1 MAMQITLNVNV
12 LVKDGAL
19 VLTDHTGKPVTF
31 SKEQTVQQKVSMIVL
46 GELCD
51 LPKRQLATGFGFKTR
66 KSYYDIRT
74 AVLNGSLAD
83 LLPKRPAPRTSPKRT
98 KEVEACLIRT
108 RFETELNMY
117 EIAEALTH
125 LGFNISARL
134 VGQGLADYGL
144 AKKRGSQASLPAR
157 LLVQEEIEILDGA
170 CKPPPRLVTRHD
182 IDRDVTTLLTRGL
195 TTTSAGGFFFLPYL
209 LQLGASD
216 LVASLGPTKHAGLPP
231 ERLALGLVFESIFGY
246 TVGIRAVDAVS
257 RTDFGLLAGLPF
269 LPSPSTQYRFLQDVS
284 VQDSLDFQTALGQRL
299 VGLGQITLD
308 HPVNV
313 DAHNMKTYSRKA
325 MKHAFMPQED
335 RYGKAIRTFY
345 TQDQTSKKP
354 LIALAAYSG
363 TTVSQVTHR
372 LATLTRAILGRDFL
386 LVADKEWYCGQLIQE
401 LHAQYGIAILTPVKS
416 SPKRLKEFDAV
427 PLEQYDKTVWGNVA
441 AVYTTMTHFDGPL
454 RMLLKKRRDGKY
466 FALITPACDMTADTA
481 MPIYTKRWRIENFF
495 AENAFLGVN
504 HLPSLNLNAIQTMLS
519 LRLLAFHVMDN
530 FRHDLG
536 PAYQHKTPE
545 LIHRAFI
552 DGVQGRVQLR
562 GNLIEVSVYGFEHET
577 AAAAILTNLD
587 TKLENAG
594 VDPCIPWLGNRRL
607 RFTFH

>member
-1 MAMQITLNVNV
+1 MPT
-12 LVKDGAL
+12 
-19 VLTDHTGKPVTF
+19 
-31 SKEQTVQQKVSMIVL
+31 
-46 GELCD
+46 
-51 LPKRQLATGFGFKTR
+51 
-66 KSYYDIRT
+66 T
-74 AVLNGSLAD
+74 AW
-83 LLPKRPAPRTSPKRT
+83 
-98 KEVEACLIRT
+98 
-108 RFETELNMY
+108 
-117 EIAEALTH
+117 
-125 LGFNISARL
+125 
-134 VGQGLADYGL
+134 Q
-144 AKKRGSQASLPAR
+144 KKRGSQASLPAR
-157 LLVQEEIEILDGA
+157 LLVQEETEILDGA
-170 CKPPPRLVTRHD
+170 CKPHPRLVTRHA
-182 IDRDVTTLLTRGL
+182 IDRDVTTILRRGL

-216 LVASLGPTKHAGLPP
+216 LVASLGPTKHEGLPP

-284 VQDSLDFQTALGQRL
+284 VQDSLEFQTALGQRL

-313 DAHNMKTYSRKA
+313 DAHNIKTYSRKA
-325 MKHAFMPQED
+325 MKHAFITQED

-345 TQDQTSKKP
+345 TQDQASKKP

-372 LATLTRAILGRDFL
+372 LATLTRTILGRDFL

-401 LHAQYGIAILTPVKS
+401 LHAQYGLAVLTPVKS
-416 SPKRLKEFDAV
+416 SPKRLEEFDAV
-427 PLEQYDKTVWGNVA
+427 PLEKYDKTVWGNVA

-545 LIHRAFI
+545 LIHREFI

-562 GNLIEVSVYGFEHET
+562 GNIIEVSVYGFEHET
-577 AAAAILTNLD
+577 AAAAILTNLE

-594 VDPCIPWLGNRRL
+594 VDPRIPWLGNRRL